1 MNSNFPEDEG
11 SGPVDPVH
19 ALLMGEEGEEG
30 SGGAF
35 RRTGLSSLSG
45 GGARAELRAQ
55 LPLATTDD
63 YVSMLDFL
71 EMFIAVPLH
80 VMVRFGRWYDI
91 LAEPLPA
98 VAGTD
103 DNRFSATL
111 AVQRYARAVA
121 LAALG
126 RVGEAQAEAEAFELA
141 KASVPESRK
150 HLIYNT
156 YGDVLGVA
164 QSMLQGEIACESAA
178 ACLSLLSL
186 RLPKA
191 RAAQTARAMSARP
204 SGCCG
209 GRSLATPRSATRS
222 RVSKPA

>member
-1 MNSNFPEDEG
+1 MFTG
-11 SGPVDPVH
+11 QYQIAKLT
-19 ALLMGEEGEEG
+19 AL
-30 SGGAF
+30 
-35 RRTGLSSLSG
+35 
-45 GGARAELRAQ
+45 ELRAQ
-55 LPLATTDD
+55 LPLTATDD
-63 YVSMLDFL
+63 YLPMLDFL
-71 EMFIAVPLH
+71 EMFLAVPLH

-98 VAGTD
+98 VAGSD

-111 AVQRYARAVA
+111 AVQRYARAVG

-126 RVGEAQAEAEAFELA
+126 RVGEAEAEAEAFELA

-156 YGDVLGVA
+156 YADVLGVA

-178 ACLSLLSL
+178 ACLSPCSPCLLAKS
-186 RLPKA
+186 A

-209 GRSLATPRSATRS
+209 RRSLATPRSATRS

>member
-1 MNSNFPEDEG
+1 MFTG
-11 SGPVDPVH
+11 QYQIAKLT
-19 ALLMGEEGEEG
+19 AL
-30 SGGAF
+30 
-35 RRTGLSSLSG
+35 
-45 GGARAELRAQ
+45 ELRAQ
-55 LPLATTDD
+55 LPLTTTDD
-63 YVSMLDFL
+63 YLPMLDFL

-98 VAGTD
+98 VAGSD

-126 RVGEAQAEAEAFELA
+126 RVGEAEAEAEAFELA
-141 KASVPESRK
+141 KARVPESRK

-156 YGDVLGVA
+156 YADVLGVA

-178 ACLSLLSL
+178 ACVSPFSLLSL
-186 RLPKA
+186 LACQKRTCCPDRKGDVGEAFRLLREAVA
-191 RAAQTARAMSARP
+191 RDAALSYEEP
-204 SGCCG
+204 C
-209 GRSLATPRSATRS
+209 
-222 RVSKPA
+222 K